1 MKVKLVR
8 RWGPH
13 SAPKTV
19 EVSDSQGAW
28 LVQHNYAESTG
39 EVHAPVQV
47 AAAPGAHGADPL
59 AGGDATRLR
68 PHVPRSQGS
77 TAAQATGSSPTYRPG
92 YTAEDA
98 EREGMA
104 GRNYVAPDAVA
115 DNADERKPARRRS
128 SRSKS

>member
-1 MKVKLVR
+1 MQVKLTR

-13 SAPKTV
+13 RAPKTV
-19 EVSDSQGAW
+19 EVSDSQGRW
-28 LVQHNYAESTG
+28 LIQHNYAESSG
-39 EVHAPVQV
+39 DVRAPQQE

-68 PHVPRSQGS
+68 PHVPRSGGS
-77 TAAQATGSSPTYRPG
+77 TATAAAGSSPTYRPG

-115 DNADERKPARRRS
+115 ADEKKPARRRS

>member
-1 MKVKLVR
+1 MKVNLVR

-13 SAPKTV
+13 RAGRAV

-28 LVQHNYAESTG
+28 LIQHNYAQSSG
-39 EVHAPVQV
+39 DVQAPVQV
-47 AAAPGAHGADPL
+47 AAAPGTHGADPL

-68 PHVPRSQGS
+68 PHVPRSGGS
-77 TAAQATGSSPTYRPG
+77 TATQAAGSSPTYRPG

-104 GRNYVAPDAVA
+104 GRNYVAPASEDQPAK
-115 DNADERKPARRRS
+115 KPARRRS
-128 SRSKS
+128 SRSSS